1 MKEEKQLRSRT
12 AYAMQNFAWSMMG
25 TLVKAL
31 LAFASQTVFIYTLG
45 SVYLGVNGLFTNILG
60 MLSLAELGIGGA
72 ISFSLYKP
80 LAEHD
85 TKKIRQII
93 NFYRSAYRMV
103 AASVTVVGVAIIP
116 FLNVII
122 KDADG
127 IEHIRLIYSIY
138 LFNTVTSYLLTYKT
152 TLLSADQRGYIIT
165 NINTVIQVATSVLQI
180 TVLLIYK
187 NFIVY
192 LLIGALVQF
201 VGKAVQNYA
210 TGRYYSYIREKN
222 NEQLPEEDKKIIYTK
237 IKGMMVHKLGDVAI
251 NQTDSIITSAFVNIT
266 SVGLVSNFTL
276 IINFVNSMI
285 SSFFSAAVA
294 GLGNIVAT
302 ETPEK
307 RRAIYK
313 KYDYLAFMF
322 YGWSAICL
330 YCLLAPFVTIWIGP
344 QMLVDKAT
352 IVLLCVNY
360 YFAGLRVPLGNI
372 KSAAGIYEQDWWC
385 PIVQSVINIVV
396 SVVGAIIW
404 GLKGVYVGTLVSS
417 LVPNLV
423 RPYMVYKYVF
433 FTSSKE
439 YYQNYVKRGCLIFLI
454 AVGME
459 FLIQKLPVQNDII
472 RFIVIFVVAAIM
484 PAAIL
489 VFATKNSEE
498 FTYVKTM
505 LQKAAVKIKSK
516 VFAK

>member
-12 AYAMQNFAWSMMG
+12 AYAMQNFAWSIMG

-127 IEHIRLIYSIY
+127 IEHVRLIYSIY

-152 TLLSADQRGYIIT
+152 TLLSADQREYIIT

-210 TGRYYSYIREKN
+210 TGRYYPYIREKN
-222 NEQLPEEDKKIIYTK
+222 NEQLPEADKKIIYTK

-251 NQTDSIITSAFVNIT
+251 NQTDSIITSAFVNIA

-307 RRAIYK
+307 RRFIK
-313 KYDYLAFMF
+313 NTTISHLCFM
-322 YGWSAICL
+322 G
-330 YCLLAPFVTIWIGP
+330 G
-344 QMLVDKAT
+344 
-352 IVLLCVNY
+352 
-360 YFAGLRVPLGNI
+360 
-372 KSAAGIYEQDWWC
+372 
-385 PIVQSVINIVV
+385 VQSVCT
-396 SVVGAIIW
+396 ACW
-404 GLKGVYVGTLVSS
+404 HLL
-417 LVPNLV
+417 
-423 RPYMVYKYVF
+423 
-433 FTSSKE
+433 
-439 YYQNYVKRGCLIFLI
+439 
-454 AVGME
+454 
-459 FLIQKLPVQNDII
+459 
-472 RFIVIFVVAAIM
+472 
-484 PAAIL
+484 
-489 VFATKNSEE
+489 
-498 FTYVKTM
+498 
-505 LQKAAVKIKSK
+505 
-516 VFAK
+516 

>member
-210 TGRYYSYIREKN
+210 TGRYYSYIREKGILQQ
-222 NEQLPEEDKKIIYTK
+222 EI
-237 IKGMMVHKLGDVAI
+237 
-251 NQTDSIITSAFVNIT
+251 SA
-266 SVGLVSNFTL
+266 
-276 IINFVNSMI
+276 M
-285 SSFFSAAVA
+285 
-294 GLGNIVAT
+294 
-302 ETPEK
+302 
-307 RRAIYK
+307 
-313 KYDYLAFMF
+313 
-322 YGWSAICL
+322 
-330 YCLLAPFVTIWIGP
+330 
-344 QMLVDKAT
+344 
-352 IVLLCVNY
+352 
-360 YFAGLRVPLGNI
+360 
-372 KSAAGIYEQDWWC
+372 
-385 PIVQSVINIVV
+385 
-396 SVVGAIIW
+396 
-404 GLKGVYVGTLVSS
+404 
-417 LVPNLV
+417 
-423 RPYMVYKYVF
+423 
-433 FTSSKE
+433 
-439 YYQNYVKRGCLIFLI
+439 
-454 AVGME
+454 
-459 FLIQKLPVQNDII
+459 
-472 RFIVIFVVAAIM
+472 
-484 PAAIL
+484 
-489 VFATKNSEE
+489 
-498 FTYVKTM
+498 
-505 LQKAAVKIKSK
+505 
-516 VFAK
+516 